1 MDLNRTSP
9 QVFLPDLSVTT
20 ALSPVFLP
28 IPRPTPK
35 PREGSQGRAGGPDTG
50 GWLCTHIRGNLT
62 AVRCRHRHAHLPWLR
77 DRVAGDE
84 GRGMAWAMTEVRT
97 SLSGPQEKD
106 PSGSSQGDFSGAQ
119 PQGHARAT
127 PSDFTTATSLPR
139 GPGRTRQG

>member
-1 MDLNRTSP
+1 MHSHPCTS
-9 QVFLPDLSVTT
+9 
-20 ALSPVFLP
+20 
-28 IPRPTPK
+28 
-35 PREGSQGRAGGPDTG
+35 
-50 GWLCTHIRGNLT
+50 T
-62 AVRCRHRHAHLPWLR
+62 AVRCRHRHARLPWLR

-84 GRGMAWAMTEVRT
+84 GRGMAWAMTEVGT

-106 PSGSSQGDFSGAQ
+106 PSGSFQGDFSGAQ